1 MKLFFRGFIT
11 GGLLVMIFILNIGIG
26 SKKRTGKS
34 FSDTYRN
41 RLIRLEDRIGMVEG
55 SVNERFKIVGEN
67 FLHLKN
73 KIPVS
78 IESEYSYKSLSLINN
93 PFPFEKNSYK

>member
-1 MKLFFRGFIT
+1 MKSFIRGFIS
-11 GGLLVMIFILNIGIG
+11 GGVLVMIFMLSIG
-26 SKKRTGKS
+26 SKKRTGKA
-34 FSDTYRN
+34 FSETYRN

-55 SVNERFKIVGEN
+55 SVNERFIIVGEN

-73 KIPVS
+73 KIPIS
-78 IESEYSYKSLSLINN
+78 MESEYNYKSLSLIKN